1 MSMFSTIICCR
12 NLNENPEV
20 LVDYVCDTVRVNDAR
35 LILTYIIPSREQME
49 RKTSR
54 DDSYLENIYAES
66 RERIIEDVNSFSKK
80 HFASLMPIVEIIEGR
95 EDEEMLK
102 LIDRYC
108 ADLVITGSITTKSFR
123 FFGINANK
131 SLDNIIGRSRIPVMI
146 IPNELNLE
154 CVPSF

>member
-1 MSMFSTIICCR
+1 MSMFSTIICCL

-66 RERIIEDVNSFSKK
+66 RERIIEDVK
-80 HFASLMPIVEIIEGR
+80 R
-95 EDEEMLK
+95 
-102 LIDRYC
+102 
-108 ADLVITGSITTKSFR
+108 
-123 FFGINANK
+123 
-131 SLDNIIGRSRIPVMI
+131 
-146 IPNELNLE
+146 
-154 CVPSF
+154 